1 MGQVDTS
8 LFTPELVFFDV
19 DASTSDELFETLEPE
34 LKAKGYVKDSWLD
47 AIKAREH
54 SYPTGLECQAISV
67 GIPHVEP
74 EHIVKPYIAVIRNTR
89 PIAFAPMGGM
99 VDHDVQAHLVL
110 NLGLLAH
117 AEDQVAV
124 LQALML
130 VFMDDNACV
139 DILAQT
145 TADDLLATLKKY
157 IDASVE

>member
-1 MGQVDTS
+1 
-8 LFTPELVFFDV
+8 
-19 DASTSDELFETLEPE
+19 
-34 LKAKGYVKDSWLD
+34 
-47 AIKAREH
+47 
-54 SYPTGLECQAISV
+54 
-67 GIPHVEP
+67 
-74 EHIVKPYIAVIRNTR
+74 
-89 PIAFAPMGGM
+89 M

-130 VFMDDNACV
+130 VFMDDNACA

>member
-99 VDHDVQAHLVL
+99 DFPEPSPP
-110 NLGLLAH
+110 GGGP
-117 AEDQVAV
+117 
-124 LQALML
+124 
-130 VFMDDNACV
+130 
-139 DILAQT
+139 ILIFPERILSNT
-145 TADDLLATLKKY
+145 GSRNT
-157 IDASVE
+157 